1 MTMYPNCSATAGYKN
16 LDMSASLTRSDLRS
30 RDVGEEEAVE
40 IVVEEGGESAPLGPE
55 HVADGGRP
63 SGVGVEQLS

>member
-1 MTMYPNCSATAGYKN
+1 
-16 LDMSASLTRSDLRS
+16 MSASLTRSDLRS

-40 IVVEEGGESAPLGPE
+40 IVVEEGGERAPLGPE

-63 SGVGVEQLS
+63 SGVGVEDLARVPQCILQ